1 MLFIFNFISLNRE
14 NLYRHPAMRNL
25 RNAILRELRMQFA
38 MSLVLLAFGSGL
50 CVLTFKINVVFSII
64 GLGLS
69 MVGGKLVVDTTTN
82 LRIDN
87 HLLLNYLR
95 YQPQQIVWVY
105 SIITERAPFGIHL
118 FRQGTLHFKLADGS
132 DYTVGMQA
140 SKLKLVSKFLMRL
153 LPHATFGYT
162 VDREYTFRV
171 SPERLRKEE
180 SKEDDNDFNF

>member
-1 MLFIFNFISLNRE
+1 
-14 NLYRHPAMRNL
+14 MRNL

-64 GLGLS
+64 GLALS
-69 MVGGKLVVDTTTN
+69 MIAGKLVVDTTTN

-95 YQPQQIVWVY
+95 YQPQHIVWVY
-105 SIITERAPFGIHL
+105 SVITERAPFGIHL
-118 FRQGTLHFKLADGS
+118 FRAGTLHFKLADGS

-171 SPERLRKEE
+171 SPERLRKDQEE
-180 SKEDDNDFNF
+180 KEDDSDFNY

>member
-1 MLFIFNFISLNRE
+1 LNRE
-14 NLYRHPAMRNL
+14 TLYRHPAMRNL

-38 MSLVLLAFGSGL
+38 MSLLLLAFGSGL
-50 CVLTFKINVVFSII
+50 CVLTFKFSVVFSII

-95 YQPQQIVWVY
+95 YQPQHIVWVY
-105 SIITERAPFGIHL
+105 SVITDRVPFGIHL
-118 FRQGTLHFKLADGS
+118 FRTGTLHFKLDDGS
-132 DYTVGMQA
+132 DYSVGMQA

-171 SPERLRKEE
+171 SPERLRKAQE
-180 SKEDDNDFNF
+180 SEDDRSDYDY

>member
-1 MLFIFNFISLNRE
+1 MFIFNFISLNRE
-14 NLYRHPAMRNL
+14 TLYRHPAMRNL

-180 SKEDDNDFNF
+180 SKEDDSDFNF

>member
-1 MLFIFNFISLNRE
+1 
-14 NLYRHPAMRNL
+14 MRNL

-69 MVGGKLVVDTTTN
+69 IVGGKLVVDTTTN

-95 YQPQQIVWVY
+95 YQPQQIVCVD
-105 SIITERAPFGIHL
+105 SIMTVSVPFGIHL
-118 FRQGTLHFKLADGS
+118 FSKGTLHFKLADGS

-180 SKEDDNDFNF
+180 SKEDDGDFNF